1 MADSETS
8 RLLPSITRRKLLYA
22 PTAIAVAVG
31 MPSLAATVRN
41 FPPAA
46 VSPDH
51 DPVLSL
57 FADWQAAHALYLH
70 LSDLRWD
77 AEVELFCKAEFPA
90 VEVHLPDGSTFSAV
104 TEEEI
109 TLGLALPG
117 MKKVRAMA
125 RADLAAMT
133 ARWEEMDNEIGYS
146 RALDAETRAAER
158 RLAVSR
164 SLLAMPA
171 GSVAGSSA
179 KLTCF
184 IEMNTP
190 VAHYRKR
197 LNPALREFIAPSF
210 PDLRMILAD
219 LASIGGGPNGLVSA

>member
-1 MADSETS
+1 MADPEIS
-8 RLLPSITRRKLLYA
+8 RLLPAITRRKLLYS
-22 PTAIAVAVG
+22 PTALVVAAGVS
-31 MPSLAATVRN
+31 SLAAAARVLPT
-41 FPPAA
+41 AA
-46 VSPDH
+46 VSPDQ
-51 DPVLSL
+51 DPVLHL
-57 FADWQAAHALYLH
+57 FGEWQAAHALYLH

-77 AEVELFCKAEFPA
+77 AEVELFRRAKFPE
-90 VEVHLPDGSTFSAV
+90 VEIHLPDDKTFSAV

-146 RALDAETRAAER
+146 RALDAESRAAER

-164 SLLAMPA
+164 FLLATPCN
-171 GSVAGSSA
+171 SVAGASS

-197 LNPALREFIAPSF
+197 LNPALRDFITPSF
-210 PDLRMILAD
+210 PDLRAILAE
-219 LASIGGGPNGLVSA
+219 LVSFGGGPHGPVRA